1 MARSRILVVG
11 ANGNLGRA
19 IIALLGPDR
28 AIAAT
33 RSTAT
38 APDGFDHM
46 CLAADGTP
54 LADGLA
60 DCDAV
65 INAAGRV
72 SGDRAALM
80 LANVDLPQKIAVAAR
95 EAGVRKM
102 IQVSSFSA
110 YGPVEHIDAAT
121 PVGPT
126 SDYGRCKLQGDEA
139 IAALATADF
148 AVESLRLPFMF
159 SRHNPGLLAPLLTL
173 AQTVRML
180 PVVRG
185 KAICRS
191 MLTYADAA
199 GALVDCAADN
209 LTGATMAADPLL
221 FDYPLL
227 AKLIEGEIG
236 NRVRLFPIS
245 MRLATIVE
253 AVAPAIGRRLFRSSV
268 LDPSVNRMG
277 KKAAGLDAELR
288 AYIRDRYRV

>member
-1 MARSRILVVG
+1 MARLRILVVG

-19 IIALLGPDR
+19 IIALLGPER

-54 LADGLA
+54 SVDELT

-72 SGDRAALM
+72 SGDRAALT
-80 LANVDLPQKIAVAAR
+80 LANVDLPQRIAIAAR
-95 EAGVRKM
+95 DAGVRKM
-102 IQVSSFSA
+102 VQVSSFSV

-121 PVGPT
+121 PVRPT
-126 SDYGRCKLQGDEA
+126 SDYGRSKSQGDEV
-139 IAALATADF
+139 IAALATAHF

-159 SRHNPGLLAPLLTL
+159 SRHNPGLLAPLSTL
-173 AQTVRML
+173 ARTVRML
-180 PVVRG
+180 PVVKG
-185 KAICRS
+185 KVVRRS

-199 GALVDCAADN
+199 GALVNCAADN
-209 LTGATMAADPLL
+209 RTGATMAADPLL
-221 FDYPLL
+221 FDYPLF
-227 AKLIEGEIG
+227 AEMIEAETG
-236 NRVRLFPIS
+236 NVVRVFPIS
-245 MRLATIVE
+245 MRLATVFE
-253 AVAPAIGRRLFRSSV
+253 ALAPAIGRRLFRSSV

-277 KKAAGLDAELR
+277 KAAAGLDAELR
-288 AYIRDRYRV
+288 AFIRHRYGA